1 MHLHLKGR
9 RHTAERDFTHA
20 EIDRYLHAADH
31 LKDGWLSGE
40 TMGRAILALE
50 RPRPLP
56 PGSVTP
62 SRELMWGFGLHCVQS
77 LMVDKGLPWAAI
89 RRVHVKFDKLIEGER
104 AHDIDMYVDVPNE
117 WLATLDRI
125 NAQSQAAGQPH
136 QILILSKEDGAHRHS
151 ASKREQ
157 K

>member
-1 MHLHLKGR
+1 VFGHRSGTHTFCRGESSGAVSNDPKHWHEAKLSLNDHCHLDGSHL
-9 RHTAERDFTHA
+9 
-20 EIDRYLHAADH
+20 LH
-31 LKDGWLSGE
+31 G
-40 TMGRAILALE
+40 TRACE
-50 RPRPLP
+50 
-56 PGSVTP
+56 
-62 SRELMWGFGLHCVQS
+62 GFGLHCVQS

-151 ASKREQ
+151 ASKRGQ